1 MVYDN
6 IRKLRLNRI
15 TRMKYLYSLSNLLKY
30 STNALK
36 PVEKEPEA
44 NTNLNIYL
52 I

>member
-6 IRKLRLNRI
+6 IQKLRLNRTI
-15 TRMKYLYSLSNLLKY
+15 RMKYIVRVYLLKY

-36 PVEKEPEA
+36 PVEKEPET
-44 NTNLNIYL
+44 NTNLNVYL